1 MLALEGEGLA
11 SGHAYSITRVVKA
24 KCLSGKSV
32 SLLRVRNPWGGNK
45 TEWTGQWSDDCKNWL
60 NISDVSSGFL
70 NRFSHIL
77 NNQPGN

>member
-1 MLALEGEGLA
+1 MLALKDEGLA

-32 SLLRVRNPWGGNK
+32 SLLRVRNPWGDG
-45 TEWTGQWSDDCKNWL
+45 TEWTGQWSDKCENWL